1 MTAGIPIVNF
11 DAYGKGGEGLSVCH
25 QAGDDIYRITPKIM
39 ENLAQITFIGI
50 IELTNQ

>member
-11 DAYGKGGEGLSVCH
+11 DAYGEDPSVYH
-25 QAGDDIYRITPKIM
+25 QPSDDIYRITPEVM
-39 ENLAQITFIGI
+39 ENLAQIIFIGI